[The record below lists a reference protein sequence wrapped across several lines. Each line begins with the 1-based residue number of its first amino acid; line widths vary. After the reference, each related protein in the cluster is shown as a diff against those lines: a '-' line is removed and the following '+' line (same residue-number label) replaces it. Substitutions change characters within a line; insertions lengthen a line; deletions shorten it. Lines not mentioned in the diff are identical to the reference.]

1 MYRLRCI
8 SVFIYYNDKCVSV
21 SNKRAIRLIYSENN
35 NDYCCFN
42 RIKRNISKKSIFKF
56 LS

>member
-21 SNKRAIRLIYSENN
+21 SNKLAIRLIYSENN